1 MAIAQYCNCNNCVL
15 IIRNKFVKIIA
26 SILYIYIYTL
36 FHNESKQKNQ
46 TMEFNGNYIAHY
58 LAIALIGF
66 GVLLL
71 IAERVY
77 AKDRTIVEKK
87 R

>member
-1 MAIAQYCNCNNCVL
+1 ML

-26 SILYIYIYTL
+26 SILYIYTL

>member
-1 MAIAQYCNCNNCVL
+1 MHQY
-15 IIRNKFVKIIA
+15 
-26 SILYIYIYTL
+26 YIYIYIYIYIHYSITKV
-36 FHNESKQKNQ
+36 NKRIKRRK
-46 TMEFNGNYIAHY
+46 MEFNGNYIAHY

>member
-1 MAIAQYCNCNNCVL
+1 MHQYY
-15 IIRNKFVKIIA
+15 IYI
-26 SILYIYIYTL
+26 YIYIYTL

>member
-1 MAIAQYCNCNNCVL
+1 MHQY
-15 IIRNKFVKIIA
+15 
-26 SILYIYIYTL
+26 YIYIYIIPYD
-36 FHNESKQKNQ
+36 SKQKNQ